1 MSGKAYCLTQR
12 RLTDDHYLAIALRE
26 ARDMHKPPITLA
38 NSWKHSQNHDQEE
51 LLGEIYQWLERETE
65 MGDYVVLDGDD
76 AYVKA
81 IASYA
86 KEHRL
91 VPVRAIW
98 EPEATIRDL

>member
-65 MGDYVVLDGDD
+65 IGDYVVLDGDD

-81 IASYA
+81 IAAYA

>member
-81 IASYA
+81 IATYA

-98 EPEATIRDL
+98 EPAATIRDL

>member
-65 MGDYVVLDGDD
+65 MGDYVVFDGDD

-81 IASYA
+81 IAEYA

>member
-51 LLGEIYQWLERETE
+51 LLREIYQWLERETE

-81 IASYA
+81 IATYA

>member
-1 MSGKAYCLTQR
+1 MSGKAYCLTKR

-76 AYVKA
+76 VYVKA
-81 IASYA
+81 IATYA

>member
-38 NSWKHSQNHDQEE
+38 NCWKHSDKHDQEE

-81 IASYA
+81 IAKFA
-86 KEHRL
+86 KDHRL
-91 VPVRAIW
+91 VPVRAVW

>member
-51 LLGEIYQWLERETE
+51 LLSEIYQWLERETE

-81 IASYA
+81 IATYA